1 MDYRQLKDIGITRD
15 QAEQQA
21 RKPIWKDWHI
31 SAGH

>member
-21 RKPIWKDWHI
+21 RKPIWKD
-31 SAGH
+31 